1 MEFSNE
7 TMDTI
12 NTLIVEHL
20 NRKNQNHID
29 ENGLPLFPPTLS
41 YSLNDLEI
49 SAAEEELS
57 QTNKLIC
64 LVKTNY
70 KGDINICYYK
80 HHMGNFII
88 SFDVNNQVLTV
99 G

>member
-12 NTLIVEHL
+12 NTLIVEHM
-20 NRKNQNHID
+20 NRKNQFD

-41 YSLNDLEI
+41 YCLNDLEI

-64 LVKTNY
+64 IAKTNY

-88 SFDVNNQVLTV
+88 SLDVNNKVLTV